1 MNNSE
6 FFGSPEVNEDTVF
19 PDSGNYKKEDNSK

>member
-6 FFGSPEVNEDTVF
+6 FFGTPEVNEDTVF
-19 PDSGNYKKEDNSK
+19 PDSGNYKKEDGF